1 MKVSFIE
8 TKEDRIVNKKVKK
21 QSVVTRNFGLA
32 SIALV
37 ISMAILFAFVV
48 LLGNASQQA
57 NTDRYE
63 LTKNARRFLDGSK
76 TLTNEVRAYA
86 ATTNRVHYD
95 NYWKEINEDKN
106 RDIGVAN
113 MQEIGI
119 TEEEQNY
126 IDKMAGLSNQLV
138 PYEEEAMEL
147 AAQGNRDKAIE
158 QVYGQFYT
166 DTINEIYVLEEEFL
180 TSLDARSKDRLD
192 GINMVKNI
200 VTVLMG
206 LNLLILIILQIQ
218 NVNYVK
224 ASLIKPILVVRDQL
238 HQISLGNLSA
248 DFNLPEDESEIG
260 ELAHAIYESKG
271 LLKSYIHDISD
282 KLGQMA
288 EGNMD
293 LDLTM
298 DYIGEFES
306 FGRSMRV
313 ILDYMNTTIT
323 RLKNETEGVATAVN
337 GKAQSVAAG
346 AQTLCAGAEEQYAT
360 VEDMVDAVNTL
371 TADMDG
377 IVKQALE
384 AEKATGNLS
393 DRLQNNTEQM
403 KDMESAM
410 EAISRTS
417 EGIQSIINTI
427 GSIASQTNLLALN
440 ASIEAARAGD
450 AGKGFAVVAEE
461 VRVLSEECR
470 GASEKTH
477 ALIEESLAAV
487 QRGVECTAQTF
498 KSIEEMM
505 GSVNETSGQVQN
517 IASNCKEKVG
527 ELHKIKDSF
536 NDLSEVVHQSADT
549 AKESAEAAD
558 ELNGYAEQLSTLFE
572 QFNLK
577 L

>member
-1 MKVSFIE
+1 MKGSLIE